1 MNENTLN
8 LIQAIA
14 NGDAMET
21 EQAFATAMAEKLSV
35 KLDDM
40 RGGIA
45 QSMFNQ
51 EVVTEELSEATV
63 PSLARLA
70 ADHYNHVS
78 SGSDY
83 NDDATPKQQSYHRSK
98 AKEILKKVEQHHGAE
113 AAKDVESHTNH
124 AFEHDNM
131 SAGGDPGSHKKFA
144 DKHLGSKGSPQHK
157 EYMNRLDHHGYETGS
172 DSGMHHND

>member
-1 MNENTLN
+1 MNETVQN
-8 LIQAIA
+8 LVQAIRA
-14 NGDAMET
+14 GDALET
-21 EQAFATAMAEKLSV
+21 ENAFTMAMQEKLSA

-40 RGGIA
+40 RQSVA

-63 PSLARLA
+63 PSLAHLA

-78 SGSDY
+78 SSSEH
-83 NDDATPKQQSYHRSK
+83 NDEATPRQQSYHRSK

-113 AAKDVESHTNH
+113 AAKHVKSHSED
-124 AFEHDNM
+124 AVEHDNM
-131 SAGGDPGSHKKFA
+131 SAGGSPGSHKEFA
-144 DKHLGSKGSPQHK
+144 DKHLGGKGSPQHK
-157 EYMNRLDHHGYETGS
+157 EYIKRLDYHGYETRS